1 MSDSAPTPAPT
12 PAHSGPPVT
21 LGQLF
26 ASILRQMLLVTLAI
40 TVLAAALGWFL
51 ADSRGLWGALIGGGI
66 GLLFC
71 GTTVVSMVVAEGK
84 SPQFLAIVVLGSWLV
99 KMLVIIIVLAV
110 LRNMA
115 FYDRYVLAATLGAIV
130 IASLTIEMLAIK
142 SARIPLVDVP
152 PAA

>member
-1 MSDSAPTPAPT
+1 M
-12 PAHSGPPVT
+12 T

-26 ASILRQMLLVTLAI
+26 ASILRRMLIVTLVI
-40 TVLAAALGWFL
+40 TVIAAGLGWLL
-51 ADSRGLWGALIGGGI
+51 ADSIGLWGALIGGGI

-99 KMLVIIIVLAV
+99 KMLVIIIALAV
-110 LRNMA
+110 LRNMT

-130 IASLTIEMLAIK
+130 ISSLTIEMLAIK

-152 PAA
+152 PAT